1 MHSLAGRSHRRHF
14 LGPSPSSSRP
24 IGATVV
30 SAGQPLE
37 PGRVHS
43 RFAPLAAAEYG
54 LSSTAAPARTMTS
67 RSIKRPRGWVS
78 SIWQVR
84 RLVSSGSIF
93 TRKNPSNPVS
103 RSRSSSY
110 STLKAART
118 ASTPAQA
125 ITKEASFLFTGPGGC
140 TVKEISERPGLA
152 SSSSRCIATL
162 ASRLFSISS
171 RVITTTQ
178 MSRCSPP

>member
-24 IGATVV
+24 IGLGLMN
-30 SAGQPLE
+30 AGAAVELRPY
-37 PGRVHS
+37 S
-43 RFAPLAAAEYG
+43 AAASGAKREWTRPG
-54 LSSTAAPARTMTS
+54 SSGCPAHSMTS

-78 SIWQVR
+78 SIRQVR
-84 RLVSSGSIF
+84 RLVTRGSIF

-118 ASTPAQA
+118 ASTPAPA

-152 SSSSRCIATL
+152 SSSSRCLATL